1 MPAMKKLK
9 LSIAA
14 KISRA
19 WPAPTVLLY
28 LTVGSETPAWEC
40 GDRSSSFVC
49 SSIYTIDWKLELPIL
64 HSQAGAWERAR
75 RGSQL

>member
-1 MPAMKKLK
+1 MSPIAVQVSEGGRIVIPAEIRQKMG
-9 LSIAA
+9 
-14 KISRA
+14 ISVYARSQA
-19 WPAPTVLLY
+19 
-28 LTVGSETPAWEC
+28 PAWEC

-49 SSIYTIDWKLELPIL
+49 SSIYTINRKLELPIL